1 MPFELTVVT
10 PEGQSYQGPVESV
23 VLPGVMGQ
31 FTVLP
36 GHEPLL
42 TALDVG
48 ELTVRTDGEELH
60 AAISSGFAEVHEDQL
75 TVLVGS
81 CEFAHEID
89 LERAELARA
98 RAQQQL
104 ERMRATAE
112 GEELYQEYQES
123 FSKAV
128 TRVTV
133 ARGTPRSPGSS

>member
-42 TALDVG
+42 TALEVG
-48 ELTVRTDGEELH
+48 ELTVRTGSEELH
-60 AAISSGFAEVHEDQL
+60 AAISSGFAEVHDDQL

-81 CEFAHEID
+81 CEFAHQID
-89 LERAELARA
+89 VERAELARA

-104 ERMRATAE
+104 ESMRATAE
-112 GEELYQEYQES
+112 GEEIYQEYQEA
-123 FSKAV
+123 FSRAV

-133 ARGTPRSPGSS
+133 ARGSRSPGSS